1 MWRSRTRRRGAPAA
15 PDPDPMREL
24 ERLADSTVALAEQI
38 RATVAELRRQDTR
51 GDVNE

>member
-1 MWRSRTRRRGAPAA
+1 MN
-15 PDPDPMREL
+15 EL

-51 GDVNE
+51 GEADE